1 MVENENLFL
10 KTWMKLMK
18 LPHMNTIL
26 FCILLDVE
34 NVHQQCDI
42 DILLFDEAHFQAMEF
57 QALSQKPHNMISI
70 C

>member
-1 MVENENLFL
+1 MGELDEIALD
-10 KTWMKLMK
+10 
-18 LPHMNTIL
+18 MNTIL

-34 NVHQQCDI
+34 NVHQQCDN

-57 QALSQKPHNMISI
+57 QALSHKPHNMTSI